1 MCNMTK
7 KTVSDLIFDKFAE
20 SIENDDLFNDI
31 SNQLI
36 ALVREGGPNKD
47 EIKELLMNKQNEDSR
62 TLH

>member
-1 MCNMTK
+1 MTK